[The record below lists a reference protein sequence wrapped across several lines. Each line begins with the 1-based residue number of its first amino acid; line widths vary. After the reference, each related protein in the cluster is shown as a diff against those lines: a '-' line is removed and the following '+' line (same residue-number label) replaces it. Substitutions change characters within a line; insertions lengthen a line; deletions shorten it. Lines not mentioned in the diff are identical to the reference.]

1 MTPRRRRSARARS
14 ARLRSARSR
23 SVRLLLALLLLG
35 CAVPAAAQVTDLQR
49 QIRESQE
56 RLAEIRA
63 ERERLQREMAAA
75 RMQVADVSAEL
86 QNIEQQLSVSRSVLA
101 EMDFQSE
108 VISAEVATASS
119 QLVRTRERLR
129 EGQAILQR
137 RLRDIYKLGGL
148 HTVRVLLGAE
158 SFGDLLNRYRYLRQM
173 ADYDRSLV
181 NRVEQLE
188 TALLEQNQALE
199 GSLRDLDLIRNQK
212 AGEVQELTQVELDRE
227 AALQRYRQTA
237 QQAESRLDQLE
248 ADIARLTGLVDDLE
262 RRRIEE
268 ERRRTVAG
276 RAAGPSTLDAG
287 DAGTLDW
294 PVEGDIVYRFGRETR
309 PNGTVLRW
317 NGIGIAAARGT
328 PVRAVRSGTVV
339 LAGPFEG
346 YGPTVVVSHGD
357 GFYTLYLYLEDI
369 GVIEGRAVEAG
380 QVVGTV
386 GGEGTPE
393 GPHLEFQIR
402 APVDGGSPQ
411 ARDPLQW
418 LRPRN
423 DP

>member
-1 MTPRRRRSARARS
+1 
-14 ARLRSARSR
+14 
-23 SVRLLLALLLLG
+23 
-35 CAVPAAAQVTDLQR
+35 
-49 QIRESQE
+49 
-56 RLAEIRA
+56 
-63 ERERLQREMAAA
+63 
-75 RMQVADVSAEL
+75 
-86 QNIEQQLSVSRSVLA
+86 
-101 EMDFQSE
+101 
-108 VISAEVATASS
+108 
-119 QLVRTRERLR
+119 
-129 EGQAILQR
+129 
-137 RLRDIYKLGGL
+137 
-148 HTVRVLLGAE
+148 VLLGAE
-158 SFGDLLNRYRYLRQM
+158 SFGDLLNRYRYLRLM

-188 TALLEQNQALE
+188 TALLEQNEALQE
-199 GSLRDLDLIRNQK
+199 SLRELELIRNQK
-212 AGEVQELTQVELDRE
+212 VGEVQELTQIELDRE

-262 RRRIEE
+262 RRRLEE
-268 ERRRTVAG
+268 ERRRAVAG
-276 RAAGPSTLDAG
+276 RETGPATLEAADAG
-287 DAGTLDW
+287 SLQW
-294 PVEGDIVYRFGRETR
+294 PVDGEVIYNFGRETQ

-369 GVIEGRAVEAG
+369 GVIEGRVVDAG

-386 GGEGTPE
+386 GGQSTPE

-402 APVDGGSPQ
+402 APLDGGSPQ
-411 ARDPLQW
+411 AMDPLQW
-418 LRPRN
+418 LRSRN